1 MSYTAQG
8 RIHEI
13 YEEQQVSEKFR
24 KREFIL
30 EVADGA
36 YTQFLKF
43 QLSQDKCSL
52 LDTYSKGDNVSV
64 DFNLTGRLYTGK
76 DGKENCFT
84 SLNAWKLALD
94 VSTPNPQHMK
104 DNSPV
109 LAGDVD
115 NDLPF

>member
-1 MSYTAQG
+1 MSHTTQG

-13 YEEQQVSEKFR
+13 YEEQQVSDKFR
-24 KREFIL
+24 KREFLL
-30 EVADGA
+30 EVADGS

-43 QLSQDKCSL
+43 QLTQDKCSL
-52 LDTYSKGDNVSV
+52 LDQYSKGDNVNV

-84 SLNAWKLALD
+84 SLNAWRLALD
-94 VSTPNPQHMK
+94 VSTPKQEHMK
-104 DNSPV
+104 DQITA
-109 LAGDVD
+109 LDTAD